1 LTKYLHSAVRT
12 AVLLTGTALCAL
24 ALSLVDPTSLQV
36 QLDGDYLR
44 IAAPRLNFLSGK
56 PLERLKDGASV
67 AFIAQLTITTSP
79 TSLAPVARSVARFA
93 FSYDIWE
100 ERFSVAKIG
109 PKPDSRRTVSHLSAQ
124 TAEDWC
130 FENLVVDRS
139 QIPPDKPFYIQ
150 LDLRAEDPQDQLSFL
165 GDPGINITRLIEI
178 FGRPGRPAQPRWTGT
193 SGPWRI
199 ADLRKEDLKKN
210 EIKGTR
216 G

>member
-1 LTKYLHSAVRT
+1 
-12 AVLLTGTALCAL
+12 LTGTVLCAF
-24 ALSLVDPTSLQV
+24 ALSLVDPTSLLV

-67 AFIAQLTITTSP
+67 AFIGQLTITTSP
-79 TSLAPVARSVARFA
+79 NSLAPVARSVARFA

-109 PKPDSRRTVSHLSAQ
+109 PKPDSRRTMSHLSAQ
-124 TAEDWC
+124 TAQDWC

-139 QIPPDKPFYIQ
+139 QIPLDKPFYIQ

-178 FGRPGRPAQPRWTGT
+178 FGRPGRGAQPRWVGT
-193 SGPWRI
+193 SGPWRL
-199 ADLRKEDLKKN
+199 DDLKKN
-210 EIKGTR
+210 EIKGPR

>member
-1 LTKYLHSAVRT
+1 LRKRLHSTVRI
-12 AVLLTGTALCAL
+12 AALVAGTALCAF
-24 ALSLVDPTSLQV
+24 ALSLVGATDLLV
-36 QLDGDYLR
+36 HLDGDYLR

-56 PLERLKDGASV
+56 PLERLKDGGSV
-67 AFIAQLTITTSP
+67 AFIGQLTISTSP
-79 TSLAPVARSVARFA
+79 NSLTPLARSVARFA

-100 ERFSVAKIG
+100 ERFSVTKIG
-109 PKPDSRRTVSHLSAQ
+109 PKPDSRRTMSHLSVQ

-130 FENLVVDRS
+130 FDNLVIDRS
-139 QIPPDKPFYIQ
+139 QIPSDKPFYIQ

-178 FGRPGRPAQPRWTGT
+178 FGRPGRGAQPRWVGTTG
-193 SGPWRI
+193 PYRLD
-199 ADLRKEDLKKN
+199 DLRKF